1 MKPPKRKLIIL
12 LSIIVPIVVALLFG
26 IRIETETDFSF
37 LPHVYAVINS
47 LTFVL
52 LIIAFWMIKIGNK
65 KAHQAFIITC
75 IGLTTI
81 FLVLYIIYHIT
92 SDSTPYGGE
101 GIMRYV
107 YFTILV
113 SHILLSVGVIPLVLF
128 SLGWASE
135 GMFVR
140 HKRIARVAMPIWMYV
155 AFTGVLVYLMISPY
169 YA

>member
-1 MKPPKRKLIIL
+1 MKPPKKKLIIL
-12 LSIIVPIVVALLFG
+12 LSIVVPIVVALLFG
-26 IRIETETDFSF
+26 IQIETETDFSF
-37 LPHVYAVINS
+37 LPHVYAGINS

-52 LIIAFWMIKIGNK
+52 LILGLWMIKVGNK
-65 KAHQAFIITC
+65 KAHQGLMITC

-92 SDSTPYGGE
+92 SESTPYGGE

-107 YFTILV
+107 YFSILI

-128 SLGWASE
+128 SLGWATE
-135 GMFVR
+135 GVFVR

-169 YA
+169 YS